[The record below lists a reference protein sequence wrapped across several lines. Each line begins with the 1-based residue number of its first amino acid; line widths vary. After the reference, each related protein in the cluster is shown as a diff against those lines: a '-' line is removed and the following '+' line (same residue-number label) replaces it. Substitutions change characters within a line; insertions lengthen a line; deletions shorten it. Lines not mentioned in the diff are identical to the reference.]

1 MALKAGKSIDVP
13 HKKAR
18 ENNFE
23 ALLGLMKLKRGELLS
38 SSRKV
43 RTHKNDF
50 QKAVLVDVFAI
61 TKFPSSDTREDLA
74 LILDH
79 TSRSIQIWFQN
90 NRHSISAEESK
101 EIRLK
106 FGIDSDEE
114 TNSKKKTIDRCL
126 LSKILETH
134 LSDRTKAIWDSFI
147 SYVPLNLE

>member
-1 MALKAGKSIDVP
+1 MTLKADQDTDVSC
-13 HKKAR
+13 KKAR
-18 ENNFE
+18 ENNLE

-74 LILDH
+74 LILNH

-90 NRHSISAEESK
+90 NRHSISSEETC

-114 TNSKKKTIDRCL
+114 TNSKKRTIDRYL
-126 LSKILETH
+126 LGKILETH
-134 LSDRTKAIWDSFI
+134 LSDRTKMAWDSFI
-147 SYVPLNLE
+147 NYIPLNLE